1 MPGELS
7 IDRRYLTEQQYAN
20 DRNLAARQSIYSY
33 QRPHIDLGG
42 RSIDLAELCGDER
55 LLDVGCGNGAYLAT
69 LRARRHR
76 GLICGADLS
85 VGMVQCARRAT
96 DGPLVVCDA
105 QAVPFDDDAFDVTF
119 AMHMLYHVPDRALA
133 LDELRRVLRPDGVAL
148 VVSNFESHLR
158 ELDDLLVASA
168 SATVGVDRLA
178 DRSSSRFNMDDGAA
192 ELEAAFGSVR
202 AHPFLSELVLTDIE
216 PVVSYARSMGAW
228 VADTEHE
235 LDAVIPELERRVAA
249 TIATEGAFRV
259 RTAAGCFV
267 CRD

>member
-1 MPGELS
+1 MRGELN

-20 DRNLAARQSIYSY
+20 DANLAARQSIYSY

-42 RSIDLAELCGDER
+42 RSIDLAGLCGDER

-85 VGMVQCARRAT
+85 VGMLQCARRAT
-96 DGPLVVCDA
+96 NGPLVVCDA
-105 QAVPFDDDAFDVTF
+105 QALPFDDDAFDVTF
-119 AMHMLYHVPDRALA
+119 AMHMLYHVPERALA

-148 VVSNFESHLR
+148 VVTNFESHLA
-158 ELDDLLVASA
+158 ELDDLLVECAT
-168 SATVGVDRLA
+168 ATVGVDKLG
-178 DRSSSRFNMDDGAA
+178 DRSSSHFKMDDGAA
-192 ELEAAFGSVR
+192 ELEAAFDSVT
-202 AHPFLSELVLTDIE
+202 AHPFLGELVLTDVA

-228 VADTEHE
+228 VADTEHQLDPVISE
-235 LDAVIPELERRVAA
+235 LQRRVAA
-249 TIATEGAFRV
+249 TIAADGAFRI

-267 CRD
+267 CR